1 MLVTPSRALGAFC
14 LAVVTGAVCLPAAAA
29 TLFSAVSRDVAQALP
44 APAPLPA
51 GTPCSGISNSSGIP
65 STGAYAGSP
74 GILVQRFVPPAT
86 PFLPTA
92 VCMAGYA
99 DQVAGVG
106 AAGYDV
112 VIFSDQNGLPGTLLA
127 TIPAVPAA
135 PGVFPGSWMTTSVSG
150 LVPLLNG
157 PFWAG
162 PRITTDVHFGLDF
175 DATTA
180 PAIQTILPPDAT
192 DGSAGYPFLGGIAEI
207 QVAGLS
213 GADAAIPALSGFGLA
228 ALAAALATGGLLAI
242 RRA

>member
-1 MLVTPSRALGAFC
+1 VILMRFRPLGAFC
-14 LAVVTGAVCLPAAAA
+14 LTVVTIASCLPATAA
-29 TLFSAVSRDVAQALP
+29 TLFSAASRDVAQALP

-51 GTPCSGISNSSGIP
+51 GTPCNGISNSSGSP
-65 STGAYAGSP
+65 SLGSFAGSS
-74 GILVQRFVPPAT
+74 GILVQRFVPPGS
-86 PFLPTA
+86 PFLPTS
-92 VCMAGYA
+92 VCIAGYA

-112 VIFSDQNGLPGTLLA
+112 VIFSDRNGLPGTLLA

-135 PGVFPGSWMTTSVSG
+135 PGAFPGSWMTTSVSG

-175 DATTA
+175 DAAVA
-180 PAIQTILPPDAT
+180 PAIQMILPPDAT
-192 DGSAGYPFLGGIAEI
+192 DGSAGYAFTGGLAEI
-207 QVAGLS
+207 QVVGLS
-213 GADAAIPALSGFGLA
+213 GADAAIPALSGLGLA